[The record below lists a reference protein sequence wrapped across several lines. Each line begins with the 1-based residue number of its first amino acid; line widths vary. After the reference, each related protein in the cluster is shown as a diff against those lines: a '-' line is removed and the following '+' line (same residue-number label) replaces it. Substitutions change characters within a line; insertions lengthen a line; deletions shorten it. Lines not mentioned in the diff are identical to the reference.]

1 MSSREATFAR
11 RWFPTRLL
19 APGDPAA
26 PTAFPWPSLA
36 ATLGVALGPALPL
49 LLLFARARWRARL
62 ARAAAVRTGGAGF
75 VGGAALPRAPAEARA
90 ALAAAP
96 PGGSPLS

>member
-26 PTAFPWPSLA
+26 PTAFPWSSLA

-49 LLLFARARWRARL
+49 LFLFARARWRARL
-62 ARAAAVRTGGAGF
+62 ARAAAGRSGGVGA
-75 VGGAALPRAPAEARA
+75 GGAALLRAPAEARTA
-90 ALAAAP
+90 VAVAP
-96 PGGSPLS
+96 PGGTPLS